1 MPKSVE
7 KTLLAEHVMSSIL
20 PQQEEAAFL
29 RSILEIIAIEQVLE
43 KEKIRLTACDD
54 FNLMDAFGMLD
65 LEGSGILTV
74 EQLYRV
80 LLALDLN
87 LVIDDCKL
95 FFRRHNQEQ
104 DGRLKYS

>member
-1 MPKSVE
+1 
-7 KTLLAEHVMSSIL
+7 
-20 PQQEEAAFL
+20 
-29 RSILEIIAIEQVLE
+29 
-43 KEKIRLTACDD
+43 LTACDD

-65 LEGSGILTV
+65 LEGSGMLTV

-104 DGRLKYS
+104 DGRLKYSEFTEAFLPLDEKYARLLGTRQLKYCHPPSRLSFQHETFKTYL